1 MRLPN
6 SSCNYFISKAPA
18 QDKNGASKT
27 VLPNLQRRIQ
37 FFMISNTQILV
48 VSERKENEK
57 SRAHCSQHTNFLS
70 LSHGLPSKKA
80 ASLVIALQSSNRNA
94 LKGRLINIIRKYSGF
109 S

>member
-1 MRLPN
+1 
-6 SSCNYFISKAPA
+6 
-18 QDKNGASKT
+18 
-27 VLPNLQRRIQ
+27 
-37 FFMISNTQILV
+37 

-94 LKGRLINIIRKYSGF
+94 LKGRLINIIRKYSMVLAKFEF
-109 S
+109 SADPPTSSHEDDEVFIMARFSHSRSTASHQCQHHH